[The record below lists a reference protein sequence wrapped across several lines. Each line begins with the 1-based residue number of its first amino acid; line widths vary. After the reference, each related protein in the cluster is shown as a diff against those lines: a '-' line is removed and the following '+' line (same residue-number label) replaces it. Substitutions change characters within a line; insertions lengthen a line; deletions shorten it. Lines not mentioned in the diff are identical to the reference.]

1 MQNSKNKQ
9 STIKRQSNKKIQ
21 TQLTQLLV
29 LSSRE
34 LKLTMINVL
43 ERMVGNVNNR
53 YEQMGNFSRKMKTV
67 RVKWKYQK

>member
-9 STIKRQSNKKIQ
+9 STVKRQSNKKIQ

-43 ERMVGNVNNR
+43 KGMVGNVNNR
-53 YEQMGNFSRKMKTV
+53 YEQMGNFSRRMKTV
-67 RVKWKYQK
+67 RVKWKY

>member
-21 TQLTQLLV
+21 TQLIQLLV